1 MNLIYISV
9 PPKFI
14 DRGENE
20 VMAREGTNITLSCKV
35 KGYPLPTVTWEREG
49 GKELSEANGHRT
61 LGLYMLINYWTSKWN
76 IKCKIFYEI
85 FYSDF

>member
-61 LGLYMLINYWTSKWN
+61 LGLYMLINYWTSK
-76 IKCKIFYEI
+76 CEFYEI
-85 FYSDF
+85 FCSDF